1 MRKQLRFSAVMAV
14 LLMLSVVDGVYA
26 DGYENLETVGGVL
39 NPINFI
45 MTLST
50 ALFLC
55 IAIFGIIVTFVLIRI
70 GRTDDLRM
78 HENKD
83 SQA

>member
-1 MRKQLRFSAVMAV
+1 MTV
-14 LLMLSVVDGVYA
+14 LLMLSAVDGVYA
-26 DGYENLETVGGVL
+26 DGYQNLETVGGVL

-55 IAIFGIIVTFVLIRI
+55 IAILGIIVIFVLM
-70 GRTDDLRM
+70 RTGKINNNRM
-78 HENKD
+78 HENKH